1 MRVFIGR
8 RVPQVE
14 RSDEPC
20 AAKRPIRRSKLHGVR
35 AVLAGLGAFVLVGT
49 APAAAHQVGPAIHV
63 GYGTRVAVVEA
74 AGGARAITPFAE
86 GHDHPAWSHD
96 GSTLVAASGG
106 RLELLRRDGRRIRT
120 IELAGPAAGP
130 AAWSPD
136 DSLIAV
142 VEYARHGPER
152 LVIVTAT
159 GKHRR
164 VIARNAD
171 RSSQTAPVWSSGG
184 GRIYYRRS
192 SREVGGDSIWSVR
205 RDGSGVRKVVGSVS
219 TYEPH
224 LLSPRG
230 DWILFKGAGG
240 TLWIARPDGSERRQL
255 AREFYDQIYGWL
267 SPTEVFSHRANGY
280 EGPRP
285 MNLFS
290 TGGDHHT
297 VGKPFAADLAALS
310 PDGERIAWAL
320 SGEAEDARVWSS
332 RVDGGDRRVL
342 ARFTSKGGYYRR
354 LTEFNALAWSPDGRR
369 LVVGVYRHSGD

>member
-1 MRVFIGR
+1 
-8 RVPQVE
+8 
-14 RSDEPC
+14 
-20 AAKRPIRRSKLHGVR
+20 
-35 AVLAGLGAFVLVGT
+35 
-49 APAAAHQVGPAIHV
+49 
-63 GYGTRVAVVEA
+63 
-74 AGGARAITPFAE
+74 
-86 GHDHPAWSHD
+86 
-96 GSTLVAASGG
+96 
-106 RLELLRRDGRRIRT
+106 
-120 IELAGPAAGP
+120 
-130 AAWSPD
+130 
-136 DSLIAV
+136 
-142 VEYARHGPER
+142 
-152 LVIVTAT
+152 VIVTAT

-192 SREVGGDSIWSVR
+192 SHELGGDSIWSVR

-230 DWILFKGAGG
+230 GWILFKGEGG
-240 TLWIARPDGSERRQL
+240 TLWIVRPDGSERRQL
-255 AREFYDQIYGWL
+255 AREFYDQIYGWF
-267 SPTEVFSHRANGY
+267 SPTEVFSHPANGY

-342 ARFTSKGGYYRR
+342 ARFTSKGGHYRR